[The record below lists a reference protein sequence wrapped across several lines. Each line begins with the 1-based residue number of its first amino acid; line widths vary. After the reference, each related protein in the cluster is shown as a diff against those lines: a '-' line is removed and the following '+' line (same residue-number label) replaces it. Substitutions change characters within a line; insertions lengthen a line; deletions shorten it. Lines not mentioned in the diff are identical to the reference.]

1 MCQTLVQ
8 LAQLDIRTY
17 VQHVVG
23 SSNLPRARNELAAG
37 FLASDYTDLLFID
50 DDMGWQ
56 PADVVRLLASDK
68 PLIAGVGPKKR
79 ALPDNDARKWCVR
92 FLADNVVNQDRMGA
106 VEVEAVGTGF
116 MLISRSVFTTM
127 IEAHPEW
134 KRRGW
139 DNMPEDARRWYH
151 RFFHFDSDH
160 ADEPGE
166 DYSFCWAWRALGG
179 QVWSIQAFRWC
190 TSANTN
196 SAGTSPPCSSRR
208 RSNAHTRDVDARHA
222 AVPERR

>member
-1 MCQTLVQ
+1 MARHPTRQYTVAMCQTLVQ
-8 LAQLDIRTY
+8 LAQLDIRAY

-37 FLASDYTDLLFID
+37 FLVSDYTDLLFID
-50 DDMGWQ
+50 DDMGWR

-68 PLIAGVGPKKR
+68 PLIAGVGPRKR
-79 ALPDNDARKWCVR
+79 ALSDNDARKWCVR
-92 FLADNVVNQDRMGA
+92 FLADGVINQDRMGA
-106 VEVEAVGTGF
+106 VEVEAAGTGF
-116 MLISRSVFTTM
+116 MLISRSVLSTM

-134 KRRGW
+134 KRSGW

-179 QVWSIQAFRWC
+179 QVWVDPSISLVHVGEHEFGGDFTAMFIAETKQC
-190 TSANTN
+190 PHS
-196 SAGTSPPCSSRR
+196 
-208 RSNAHTRDVDARHA
+208 
-222 AVPERR
+222 